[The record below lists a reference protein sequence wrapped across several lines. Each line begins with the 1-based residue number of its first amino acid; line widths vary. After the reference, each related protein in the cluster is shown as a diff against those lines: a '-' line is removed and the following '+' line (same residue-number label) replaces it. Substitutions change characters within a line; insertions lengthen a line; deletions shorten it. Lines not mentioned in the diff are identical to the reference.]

1 MTSRGFRFQVVVL
14 VLTLAACGSSASIA
28 STTSTPIIDTTTSTE
43 VPTTTIDPR
52 DPSGIPACAHVE
64 EKIFFDPYGWDIYDV
79 KSDAEI
85 DYGKQIGGTSY
96 GMDSYLRRSFG
107 KYINVYN
114 NAIELTSNP
123 AVLFSFQSIRDLL
136 TAYLDSHEQI
146 PYPDFEESF
155 DSQII
160 NAVRASRLACDGAKK
175 GTNVIRESRQFRC
188 DADTLSGID
197 LPGGNYSAPPD
208 CINKNATYKMVLNLG
223 ELNGGV
229 GGLEAVHTEKKVT
242 ITLDSVH
249 AYAAVNDLV
258 TLAKNRVYISGN
270 IVETRSSRASFNV
283 SFSTGSEIYR
293 SYNLKQEGGP
303 SGVAKG
309 SLIQLYDETD
319 SMGGPAW
326 FIAMSSYVTI
336 NGRYAVI
343 GAVTS
348 GYEHL
353 AQHIDENIGHG
364 ERSAFMTFTKSPGK
378 CCNSI
383 NDLINLTSGN

>member
-1 MTSRGFRFQVVVL
+1 
-14 VLTLAACGSSASIA
+14 
-28 STTSTPIIDTTTSTE
+28 
-43 VPTTTIDPR
+43 
-52 DPSGIPACAHVE
+52 
-64 EKIFFDPYGWDIYDV
+64 
-79 KSDAEI
+79 
-85 DYGKQIGGTSY
+85 
-96 GMDSYLRRSFG
+96 MDGYLRHSFE

-114 NAIELTSNP
+114 NAIELTSNSN
-123 AVLFSFQSIRDLL
+123 VLFSFQSIRDLL
-136 TAYLDSHEQI
+136 SGYLDSHEQI

-160 NAVRASRLACDGAKK
+160 KAVRATKLACDGAKK

-188 DADTLSGID
+188 DADIFSGID
-197 LPGGNYSAPPD
+197 LPEGNYSAPPD
-208 CINKNATYKMVLNLG
+208 CINKNATYKIVLNLW

-258 TLAKNRVYISGN
+258 TLAKNRVYIAGN
-270 IVETRSSRASFNV
+270 IVETGSSRASFNV
-283 SFSTGSEIYR
+283 FFSTGIYR
-293 SYNLKQEGGP
+293 SYSLKQEGGP

-353 AQHIDENIGHG
+353 VQHIDENIGHG
-364 ERSAFMTFTKSPGK
+364 ERSVFITFTKSPGK

-383 NDLINLTSGN
+383 NELINLTSGN